1 MAWIS
6 RASSLDGVNGTFTV
20 TEAPVP
26 DPQPGSIVIKQEL
39 CGICGTDV
47 HVYQGHMK
55 VPAPV
60 VLGHEI
66 VGRIVGLG
74 DGVAVDSTGRAI
86 KEGDLLGIKPGIS
99 NNDEFFGSIAHQP
112 NLSPGFGAYGF
123 AAANLTK
130 QLPLQVTGGYASYQ
144 WIVPGTKVYK
154 MTGETAADIAAAS
167 ILEPLSVG
175 IHAAGRATYR
185 FGDTVVIQ
193 GAGPIG
199 LMCLVGAK
207 ELGAFKTIVIGAPAD
222 RLAFARELGADLTID
237 ITEVRDPEERAA
249 MVREASGHGQGADI
263 VIEATGVLAAL
274 PEGFNLLRRGGQY
287 VTCGHFTNVGDIP
300 LNPFGHFTFKHISL
314 YGVWASA
321 HEHFVQ
327 ARQLI
332 ESKKYPLDKFVSH
345 QIPLERVADG
355 IAAMSGRYEIDGEP
369 IRKVAI
375 RAE

>member
-1 MAWIS
+1 MGLTS
-6 RASSLDGVNGTFTV
+6 RAAVLDGVRGKFSIA
-20 TEAPVP
+20 ESPVP
-26 DPQPGSIVIKQEL
+26 DPKPGSIIIKQDL

-47 HVYQGHMK
+47 HVYQGHMP
-55 VPAPV
+55 VPAPT

-66 VGRIVGLG
+66 VGTIVALG
-74 DGVAVDSTGRAI
+74 DGVTTDSTGRPI
-86 KEGDLLGIKPGIS
+86 QEGDLIGIKPGIS
-99 NNDEFFGSIAHQP
+99 NNDEFFGTIAHQP

-123 AAANLTK
+123 GAPNLTK
-130 QLPLQVTGGYASYQ
+130 QLPLEVTGGYASYQ

-154 MTGETAADIAAAS
+154 MNADAVASS

-175 IHAAGRATYR
+175 LHAAGRARYAI
-185 FGDTVVIQ
+185 GDTVVIQ

-237 ITEVRDPEERAA
+237 ITEVKDPEERAA
-249 MVREASGHGQGADI
+249 MVRAASSHGYGADT

-300 LNPFGHFTFKHISL
+300 LNPFSQFTFKHITL

-327 ARQLI
+327 ARTLI
-332 ESKKYPLDKFVSH
+332 ERGAYPFAKFVSH

-355 IAAMSGRYEIDGEP
+355 IAAMSGRYTIDGEP

-375 RAE
+375 KAE

>member
-1 MAWIS
+1 MALIS
-6 RASSLDGVNGTFTV
+6 RASSLDGINGTFSI
-20 TEAPVP
+20 TESPVP
-26 DPQPGSIVIKQEL
+26 DIQAGGIIIKQEL
-39 CGICGTDV
+39 CGVCGTDV

-66 VGRIVGLG
+66 VGTIVELG
-74 DGVAVDSTGRAI
+74 DGVETDSTGRPI
-86 KEGDLLGIKPGIS
+86 KKGDLLGIKPGIS
-99 NNDEFFGSIAHQP
+99 DPNEFYGTIAHQP
-112 NLSPGFGAYGF
+112 NLAPAFGAYGF

-144 WIVPGTKVYK
+144 WIVPGTRVYR
-154 MTGETAADIAAAS
+154 MDADAVASS

-175 IHAAGRATYR
+175 IHAAGRATYQ

-199 LMCLVGAK
+199 LMCLVAAK

-237 ITEVRDPEERAA
+237 ISEVKDAEERAA
-249 MVREASGHGQGADI
+249 MVREASSHGYGADTI
-263 VIEATGVLAAL
+263 IEATGVLAAL
-274 PEGFNLLRRGGQY
+274 PEGFGMLRRGGQY
-287 VTCGHFTNVGDIP
+287 ITCGHFTNVGDIP
-300 LNPFGHFTFKHISL
+300 LNPFSHFTFKHITL
-314 YGVWASA
+314 RGVWASA

-332 ESKKYPLDKFVSH
+332 ESKKYPLEKFVSH

>member
-1 MAWIS
+1 MGLTS
-6 RASSLDGVNGTFTV
+6 RAAVLNGVRGKFSLA
-20 TEAPVP
+20 EAPVP
-26 DPQPGSIVIKQEL
+26 DPTPGSIIVKQEL

-47 HVYQGHMK
+47 HVYQGHMA
-55 VPAPV
+55 VPNPT

-66 VGRIVGLG
+66 VGTVVALG
-74 DGVAVDSTGRAI
+74 DGVSADSTGRPI
-86 KEGDLLGIKPGIS
+86 GEGDLIGIKPGVS
-99 NNDEFFGSIAHQP
+99 NTDEFFGQIAHQP
-112 NLSPGFGAYGF
+112 NLSPGYGAYGF

-130 QLPLQVTGGYASYQ
+130 QLPLEVTGGFASHQ
-144 WIVPGTKVYK
+144 WLVPGTKVYK
-154 MTGETAADIAAAS
+154 MDADPAAAS

-175 IHAAGRATYR
+175 LHAAGRAKYSI
-185 FGDTVVIQ
+185 GDTVVIQ

-222 RLAFARELGADLTID
+222 RLAFAKELGADLTID
-237 ITEVRDPEERAA
+237 LGEVTDQVERAQMVRD
-249 MVREASGHGQGADI
+249 ASAHGYGADI

-274 PEGFNLLRRGGQY
+274 PEGFGLLRRGGQY
-287 VTCGHFTNVGDIP
+287 VTCGHFTNVGDVP
-300 LNPFGHFTFKHISL
+300 LNPFAHFTFKHIAL

-327 ARQLI
+327 ARTLI
-332 ESKKYPLDKFVSH
+332 EANNYPFAKFVSH